1 MTADDERVQLIFPA
15 EPRVALQRMGDITTF
30 EVMDNELD
38 YLDQMVSDENRALGF
53 LTGFG
58 GVFVSL
64 VGAILTAGT
73 LTPYRLAAFVG
84 LIAVSGS
91 GSLWFGLVYNRARK
105 VRPAFIERIRARA
118 RKPVTPPAPAP

>member
-1 MTADDERVQLIFPA
+1 
-15 EPRVALQRMGDITTF
+15 MGDITTF
-30 EVMDNELD
+30 EVMDSELD

-73 LTPYRLAAFVG
+73 LTP
-84 LIAVSGS
+84 
-91 GSLWFGLVYNRARK
+91 
-105 VRPAFIERIRARA
+105 
-118 RKPVTPPAPAP
+118 VTPPAPAP